1 MANKIKHINKITP
14 EEVGKEA
21 NKALKNISEKA
32 CDEFAKAANNTV
44 EKAIEEGA
52 KSAKTLVASFLDDI
66 LPSDNK
72 KTEESNE

>member
-1 MANKIKHINKITP
+1 MSKKNISKITP
-14 EEVGKEA
+14 EEVGREA
-21 NKALKNISEKA
+21 NKALKNITDKA

-44 EKAIEEGA
+44 EKAIEKGA

-66 LPSDNK
+66 LPSDGK

>member
-1 MANKIKHINKITP
+1 MSKKNICKITP

-21 NKALKNISEKA
+21 NKAIKKITDKA

-66 LPSDNK
+66 LPSEDK